1 GRERGG
7 EGGGGP
13 GQEDRGAGGPAAGR
27 VGGAQRDRGG
37 AAISYSVCA
46 AADGRAAGGPPLLL
60 THGYGASAA
69 MWQGNLAALSA
80 GRTVITWDICG
91 HGRTS
96 SPADPAR
103 YSEAGSVA
111 DMAAVLDACGTQR
124 AVVGGLSLG
133 GYL

>member
-1 GRERGG
+1 MTGNPLRQAGSAPSPCPAQTG
-7 EGGGGP
+7 SGP
-13 GQEDRGAGGPAAGR
+13 CVLADGR
-27 VGGAQRDRGG
+27 VRDGQLDRDGAT
-37 AAISYSVCA
+37 ISYSVCA
-46 AADGRAAGGPPLLL
+46 AADGQAADGPPPLLL

-80 GRTVITWDICG
+80 SRTVITWDICG

-111 DMAAVLDACGTQR
+111 DM
-124 AVVGGLSLG
+124 
-133 GYL
+133 